1 MHHEA
6 RPPSFGG
13 APSVNILVHVKP
25 LPRPALS
32 SAPVAPGSPAPAAE
46 PPVRLAVR
54 ARRERNA
61 DSTKKALLNA
71 AEVEFAAKGFD
82 GARLQSIARAVG
94 VQQAL
99 IHHYFDDKHGLYRA
113 VIERGMAAVTAGSWS
128 ILERMAATA
137 APRDKPDVRALVTS
151 FVDLLVDFYAEHT
164 TLLAILRH
172 DAEKPA
178 APTEHATQ
186 LSELPP
192 LLATHF
198 RPVLDAVTVVVDDLK
213 KNGTLRADIDPR
225 HLCVST
231 MAMACLPFQETQMF
245 AVLWP
250 EADFRKPEMIAE
262 RKHEIVETLLGRILV
277 R

>member
-1 MHHEA
+1 VTNVKPAPSRALREVNLVELPLR
-6 RPPSFGG
+6 RPP
-13 APSVNILVHVKP
+13 
-25 LPRPALS
+25 
-32 SAPVAPGSPAPAAE
+32 
-46 PPVRLAVR
+46 
-54 ARRERNA
+54 RRERNA
-61 DSTKKALLNA
+61 DVTKKELLNA

-99 IHHYFDDKHGLYRA
+99 IHHYFGDKDGLYRA

-128 ILERMAATA
+128 ILEKMAADSAGLTS
-137 APRDKPDVRALVTS
+137 RDKLDVKALVTS
-151 FVDLLVDFYAEHT
+151 FVDLLVDFYAAHT
-164 TLLAILRH
+164 ALLAILRH

-178 APTEHATQ
+178 APPSYASS
-186 LSELPP
+186 LSDLQP

-198 RPVLDAVTVVVDDLK
+198 RPVLDAVTVVVEELQRA
-213 KNGTLRADIDPR
+213 GTLRADVDPR

-250 EADFRKPEMIAE
+250 EADFRAPEMIAE
-262 RKHEIVETLLGRILV
+262 RKREIVETVLGRILP

>member
-1 MHHEA
+1 MKPHGLSRTASAAVELTA
-6 RPPSFGG
+6 PP
-13 APSVNILVHVKP
+13 
-25 LPRPALS
+25 
-32 SAPVAPGSPAPAAE
+32 
-46 PPVRLAVR
+46 

-61 DSTKKALLNA
+61 DATRRSLLNA

-99 IHHYFDDKHGLYRA
+99 IHHYFEDKDGLYRA

-128 ILERMAATA
+128 ILEQV
-137 APRDKPDVRALVTS
+137 APLHDLARRKSKAHVRELVTS
-151 FVDLLVDFYAEHT
+151 FVGILVDFYAAHT

-178 APTEHATQ
+178 SVGSPPA
-186 LSELPP
+186 LPALRP

-198 RPVLDAVTVVVDDLK
+198 RPVLDAVVVVVLELQRA
-213 KNGTLRADIDPR
+213 GTLRKDVDPR
-225 HLCVST
+225 HLCVSA

-250 EADFRKPEMIAE
+250 EADFRAAPMIAA
-262 RKHEIVETLLGRILV
+262 RKHEIVETVLGRVLP
-277 R
+277 